1 MAPVTTT
8 FIAFP
13 RTSTRLR
20 HDCDNWRCADPGRPL
35 ASVIVGDA
43 ARALRCRPPVAFAIL
58 DANALLAD
66 DAGEETLAAAAG
78 DLVGH
83 HLPAIG
89 CRGFARG
96 LCGGSFARRGGGES
110 IRRRS
115 TRESRRIDGA
125 FCRGAARMRGCAGTR
140 R

>member
-78 DLVGH
+78 GMVGH
-83 HLPAIG
+83 HLPASG
-89 CRGFARG
+89 CRRFARG
-96 LCGGSFARRGGGES
+96 KHRLGRRWCGGCFARRNDGES
-110 IRRRS
+110 IHRRR
-115 TRESRRIDGA
+115 T
-125 FCRGAARMRGCAGTR
+125 
-140 R
+140 

>member
-35 ASVIVGDA
+35 ASVIVGAA

-89 CRGFARG
+89 CRRFARGKHRLWRG
-96 LCGGSFARRGGGES
+96 LCGGSFARRGGGG
-110 IRRRS
+110 R
-115 TRESRRIDGA
+115 TRPR
-125 FCRGAARMRGCAGTR
+125 GTR
-140 R
+140 GGGGVGRALCRA